1 MLKIGLEESHLHN
14 NFDEK
19 NENDA
24 EVNMEKVNEEIL
36 EENKILEEDS
46 EETLEESEINEDME
60 FENLSQE
67 DNELLKVRSLKEENK
82 KLQEELD
89 SLKDRLLRT
98 VAEYDNYRKRSI
110 KEKENIYVDAC
121 EDVLKEMF
129 PVIDNMERA
138 LSVNGSA
145 EDLKKGIDMTV
156 KQFTTALS
164 KLGVEEVSTEG
175 EFDPNFHNAVMHAED
190 ENCGKNQIAEVFQKG
205 YKKGNKVLRYSMVKV
220 VN

>member
-1 MLKIGLEESHLHN
+1 MHN

-164 KLGVEEVSTEG
+164 KLGIEEVSTDG

-190 ENCGKNQIAEVFQKG
+190 ENFGKNQIAEVFQKG